1 MKSVRA
7 IEHFFLYQKLLCN
20 TCYCERNSIALFL
33 LNNQNNIMKKKLIY
47 ITGTLLVSI
56 FGFSQDTLS
65 ISKSELLQKISEK
78 NLQIK
83 IAEKNYQSAKADYNQ
98 SRALFLPNIAVS
110 HTGISTTNPLM
121 AFGSKLNQEILTA
134 SDFNPALLNDPAK
147 TQNFAT
153 KFEIQ
158 QPLINID
165 GIYGRQAA
173 KTKMEA
179 FQLQTERTKEY
190 LELEVFKSYMQLQL
204 AYKAVK
210 VLEKANTTGKSN
222 LKLVQN
228 YFQQGLLQKTDLLN
242 VQVRV
247 NEIANQL
254 QYAKSNVQNA
264 SDYLAFLLNED
275 TKDKIYKPSE
285 ALENTIAIETINVS
299 LSENRKDIQAMN
311 KSSEAYSK
319 MLQASKMTFLPRLNA
334 FGSYEM
340 YDKNIL
346 GTSAKG
352 YLVGAQLSW
361 NIFDGYKSIGK
372 YEKAKAESQKADVE
386 KEQYTKQSQLELNKT
401 NRQLLDSENKVNLS
415 QLAFEQS
422 QEAFRIRQNRF
433 AQGLEKTTD
442 LLQAETQMIQK
453 ELEQLQAVFEYN
465 FTKQYLQFLTK

>member
-1 MKSVRA
+1 
-7 IEHFFLYQKLLCN
+7 
-20 TCYCERNSIALFL
+20 
-33 LNNQNNIMKKKLIY
+33 MKKIQF
-47 ITGTLLVSI
+47 IIFTGTI
-56 FGFSQDTLS
+56 FGSFLSYGQDTLA
-65 ISKSELLQKISEK
+65 ISKSDLLQKVSDK

-83 IAEKNYQSAKADYNQ
+83 IAEKTFQSAKADYEQ
-98 SRALFLPNIAVS
+98 SNSLFLPNINVS

-121 AFGSKLNQEILTA
+121 AFGSKLNQEILTPM
-134 SDFNPALLNDPAK
+134 DFDPNLLNNPAK

-158 QPLINID
+158 QPLINVD

-173 KTKMEA
+173 KAKMEA
-179 FQLQTERTKEY
+179 YQLQTARTKEY
-190 LELEVFKSYMQLQL
+190 LELEVSKAYMQLQL

-210 VLEKANTTGKSN
+210 VLEKADTTGKAN
-222 LKLVQN
+222 LKLVEN
-228 YFQQGLLQKTDLLN
+228 YFKQGLLQKTDLLN

-275 TKDKIYKPSE
+275 ANGKIYKPSE
-285 ALENTIAIETINVS
+285 ELENTIAVEQMNTA
-299 LSENRKDIQAMN
+299 LSDNRKDIQAMD
-311 KSSEAYSK
+311 KSTTAYKKMLLSSK
-319 MLQASKMTFLPRLNA
+319 MGFLPRLNA
-334 FGSYEM
+334 FGSYEL
-340 YDKNIL
+340 YDKNFL

-361 NIFDGYKSIGK
+361 NVFDGYKSIGK
-372 YEKAKAESQKADVE
+372 YNKAKADFQKAKVE
-386 KEQYTKQSQLELNKT
+386 TEQYKKQSQLELNKT
-401 NRQLLDSENKVNLS
+401 NRQLKDAENKVNLS

-433 AQGLEKTTD
+433 TQGLEKTTD
-442 LLQAETQMIQK
+442 LLQSETQMIQK
-453 ELEQLQAVFEYN
+453 EMEHLQSVFEYN

>member
-1 MKSVRA
+1 
-7 IEHFFLYQKLLCN
+7 
-20 TCYCERNSIALFL
+20 
-33 LNNQNNIMKKKLIY
+33 MKKFKHTILSSAV
-47 ITGTLLVSI
+47 LFSV
-56 FGFSQDTLS
+56 FGLAQDTLS
-65 ISKSELLQKISEK
+65 ISKNDISKKIASTNLQVKITEK
-78 NLQIK
+78 N
-83 IAEKNYQSAKADYNQ
+83 AQSAKADYNQ
-98 SRALFLPNIAVS
+98 AKAVFLPNISVS

-147 TQNFAT
+147 TQNFST

-158 QPLINID
+158 QPLINVD
-165 GIYGRQAA
+165 GLYGRQAA
-173 KTKMEA
+173 KAKMEA

-190 LELEVFKSYMQLQL
+190 LELEVTKAYMQLQL

-210 VLEKANTTGKSN
+210 VLEKANTTGKAN
-222 LKLVQN
+222 LKLVEN
-228 YFQQGLLQKTDLLN
+228 YFKQGMLQKTDLLN

-264 SDYLAFLLNED
+264 SDYLGFLLNED
-275 TKDKIYKPSE
+275 TQGKVYKPSE
-285 ALENTIAIETINVS
+285 ALENTISIEPINTT
-299 LSENRKDIQAMN
+299 LSENRKDIQAMS
-311 KSSEAYSK
+311 KSSEAYAK
-319 MLQASKMTFLPRLNA
+319 MLQSSKMTFLPRLNA

-340 YDKNIL
+340 YDATVL

-361 NIFDGYKSIGK
+361 TIFDGYKSIGK
-372 YEKAKAESQKADVE
+372 YEKAKAESQKADIE